1 MISTQLASAASRR
14 RSIGAKAG
22 SRVWAVAAVAV
33 AAFASFTVE
42 AQNLKIGVVNFG
54 RLLEAAPQA
63 KAVSDKLQDEFASR
77 QREIV
82 AQRTKLQQQSET
94 FQRDQQVMGEAE
106 RVNLERQIR
115 DGQRELQ
122 RAENEYVEDLNIRRN
137 EEVGKLQR
145 EVVQRVQAYAQAQKF
160 DLIVAD
166 AVYFSNTVDI
176 TDEVLKVLTEGGR

>member
-1 MISTQLASAASRR
+1 
-14 RSIGAKAG
+14 
-22 SRVWAVAAVAV
+22 
-33 AAFASFTVE
+33 
-42 AQNLKIGVVNFG
+42 
-54 RLLEAAPQA
+54 
-63 KAVSDKLQDEFASR
+63 
-77 QREIV
+77 
-82 AQRTKLQQQSET
+82 
-94 FQRDQQVMGEAE
+94 MGEAE

-176 TDEVLKVLTEGGR
+176 TDEVLKTLTEGGR